1 MCRLRANASAGA
13 AAGFVLT
20 NGGIIVAN
28 LPAYRNCSATMKM
41 SRGLALGTPEAP
53 QLYHLRQSG
62 KTVTARR
69 IARINGREVCGRGTR
84 DAGAP
89 AIYRQ
94 SYSTVTLLARLRGWS
109 TSVPLSTAV

>member
-28 LPAYRNCSATMKM
+28 LPAYRNCSATVKM
-41 SRGLALGTPEAP
+41 SRDLALGTPEAP

-62 KTVTARR
+62 KPVTARR
-69 IARINGREVCGRGTR
+69 IARINDREVCGRRTR
-84 DAGAP
+84 DAGAHE
-89 AIYRQ
+89 IYHWRN
-94 SYSTVTLLARLRGWS
+94 STDPHLARLWCWW
-109 TSVPLSTAV
+109 TSVH